1 MSQVD
6 RNQVVLDL
14 AAVTLYLGDAESECN
29 GKPLGI

>member
-6 RNQVVLDL
+6 RSQVVLDL
-14 AAVTLYLGDAESECN
+14 VAVIQYLGDAESECN